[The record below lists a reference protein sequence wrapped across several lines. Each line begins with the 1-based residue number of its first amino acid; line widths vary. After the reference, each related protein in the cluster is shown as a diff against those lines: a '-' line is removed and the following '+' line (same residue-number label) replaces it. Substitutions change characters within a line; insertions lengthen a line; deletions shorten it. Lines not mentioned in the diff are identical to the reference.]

1 MLEDIDSLRVGRR
14 AKEIAKGAR
23 HFDNNADRM
32 RYAGFRAAAVPSGS
46 GGLESAVRR
55 VINHRMKGNSR
66 FWLPE
71 RAEGM
76 LHLRSHLKAGRWDE
90 PCLSGCLTNPRSD
103 LAGGRERAVRMSPR
117 AIAQARIGRPHHPRG
132 DAQHRVE
139 GAQGVESPIETEDE
153 LVEMRGQVL
162 AAHAVVGAEQP
173 RLQVAEH
180 DVDQGRRSRGF
191 GAARRAGLQRS
202 RGGDHG
208 GMSGGDIA
216 PPKRSRRP

>member
-103 LAGGRERAVRMSPR
+103 LAGGRERAVRTRTSTAPATGTLWVTLVAAETQIPSGCR
-117 AIAQARIGRPHHPRG
+117 ERCIAVPAVGETWYPQARHFNNLGR
-132 DAQHRVE
+132 
-139 GAQGVESPIETEDE
+139 
-153 LVEMRGQVL
+153 VEMRPASRCTSQRGQTNPAGQRRLSRYL
-162 AAHAVVGAEQP
+162 AQAASSENRSWNSSRLVGLRPP
-173 RLQVAEH
+173 RPC
-180 DVDQGRRSRGF
+180 
-191 GAARRAGLQRS
+191 ARL
-202 RGGDHG
+202 
-208 GMSGGDIA
+208 
-216 PPKRSRRP
+216 